1 MKPTKILKLALLG
14 AAVIPAAAMADSE
27 KTLELRAGVRGAD
40 DKTIAARTV
49 AKAPENASYQTAL
62 VGFVYYADSWNNL
75 PDNEYTPM
83 GIYTIGAKPGSQPA
97 CLRTRWSRRRMRRG
111 SSCQRRSKTPNPWRR
126 RSR

>member
-83 GIYTIGAKPGSQPA
+83 GIYTIGAKPGSQPEPFA
-97 CLRTRWSRRRMRRG
+97 QIG
-111 SSCQRRSKTPNPWRR
+111 KASSHCSGGAVLAGDTY
-126 RSR
+126 